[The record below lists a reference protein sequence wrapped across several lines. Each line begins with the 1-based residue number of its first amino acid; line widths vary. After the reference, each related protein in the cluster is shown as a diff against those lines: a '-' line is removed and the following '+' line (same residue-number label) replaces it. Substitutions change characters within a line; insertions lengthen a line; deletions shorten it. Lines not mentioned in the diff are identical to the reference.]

1 MLHHRADLR
10 NSSMFRLALKVLFLL
25 ITLAALNISLAGETR
40 ADCPSGWGLCSDG
53 LCAPIGSQCC
63 VGGTYCPGGNG
74 CWSGSSGVTFCCR
87 DGSVGYRD
95 GGCAPVG
102 ADYCGNSR
110 YCSAGAG
117 SCCNGGQ
124 SCCSERLHFLKR
136 ITGGQLLGRK
146 SLAVRLEDT
155 QVSDHQRGDSRSRDR

>member
-1 MLHHRADLR
+1 MLKRYRIGDTKMLHHRADLR
-10 NSSMFRLALKVLFLL
+10 NSSVFRLALKVLFLL

-95 GGCAPVG
+95 GGCAPIG

-124 SCCSERLHFLKR
+124 SCCR
-136 ITGGQLLGRK
+136 
-146 SLAVRLEDT
+146 
-155 QVSDHQRGDSRSRDR
+155 